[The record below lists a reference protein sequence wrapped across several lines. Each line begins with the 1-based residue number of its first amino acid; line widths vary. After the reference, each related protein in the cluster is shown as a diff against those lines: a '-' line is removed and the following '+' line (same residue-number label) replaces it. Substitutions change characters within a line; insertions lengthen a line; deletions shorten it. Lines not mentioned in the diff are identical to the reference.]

1 MDFTIPQMWAS
12 MGAIAKTVVV
22 ILGIMSIYT
31 IAVSAER
38 LIVYLRANSQSKA
51 YALLIK
57 DLLEQGRYKEAADAA
72 LQKRFKGSHV
82 ALVIRSGLAE
92 YVKADGKAAG
102 YDMLG
107 AVNRSIEKT
116 AERSMN
122 RMRRGLGGL
131 ATVGSTAPF
140 VGLFGTTFGIIN
152 SFQGMAKEGGGGLGA
167 VSAGIAE
174 ALVTTAVGIGV
185 AVVAVLLYNFFTT
198 KVDNIQVDTNESAVE
213 LVDLLI
219 KNPTTA
225 KAEAKS

>member
-1 MDFTIPQMWAS
+1 MDFTIPQMWAA
-12 MGAIAKTVVV
+12 MGMIAKTVVV

-72 LQKRFKGSHV
+72 LQAKFKGSHV
-82 ALVIRSGLAE
+82 AKVIRSGLNE
-92 YVKADGKAAG
+92 YVKADGAEKG

-107 AVNRSIEKT
+107 AVNR
-116 AERSMN
+116 AVERTSERTMN

-140 VGLFGTTFGIIN
+140 IGLFGTTFGIIN

-167 VSAGIAE
+167 ISAGIAE
-174 ALVTTAVGIGV
+174 ALFTTAVGIGV

-219 KNPTTA
+219 KNPNTA